1 MENPDAQHESASG
14 LSWRQKCTILT
25 VVFAILGAAELYIAT
40 KIAFQYRR
48 FFEDTL
54 GTLERLPTLGKAA
67 LNLAHFQQSVSSYLQ
82 AGAIVLVLALWIS
95 RGNRVMVVSV
105 FIACV
110 ILLLLLLII
119 IPGIYI
125 PFRQIQDSI

>member
-1 MENPDAQHESASG
+1 MHHPHGGFCN
-14 LSWRQKCTILT
+14 
-25 VVFAILGAAELYIAT
+25 LGVAELYIAT

-54 GTLERLPTLGKAA
+54 GTLERLPILGKAA
-67 LNLAHFQQSVSSYLQ
+67 LNLAHFQQSVSLYLL

-95 RGNRVMVVSV
+95 RGNLVMVVGV
-105 FIACV
+105 IIACV
-110 ILLLLLLII
+110 ILFLLLLII

-125 PFRQIQDSI
+125 PYTQLRDSI